1 MNASLFF
8 LCPTDCLESIVN
20 KNYKGKNYF
29 YTSLGNNSSFDLISL
44 ESIKALICRHN
55 IRNIYFVL
63 SEQNKIAVDAMEGQT
78 FPKIRGLQ
86 NFNNSI
92 NQSKK
97 QSELFWKTSE
107 PVFSALSYYLNQKI
121 RQLQLN
127 LSHELTQSVNLEGKI
142 YIKSQN
148 KFIDTY
154 PDLVCLRKYNLN

>member
-8 LCPTDCLESIVN
+8 LCPTDCLESIIN

-29 YTSLGNNSSFDLISL
+29 HTSLGNNSSFDLISL
-44 ESIKALICRHN
+44 DSIKALICRHD

-63 SEQNKIAVDAMEGQT
+63 SEQNKIVVEAMGGQT
-78 FPKIRGLQ
+78 FPQIRGLQ

-92 NQSKK
+92 NLSKK
-97 QSELFWKTSE
+97 QSELFWKTSD
-107 PVFSALSYYLNQKI
+107 PVISTLSYYLNQKI
-121 RQLQLN
+121 IQLQLN
-127 LSHELTQSVNLEGKI
+127 LSCLLTQPLTLKGKI

-154 PDLVCLRKYNLN
+154 PDLVCLREYNLN